1 MKKKLTAILLFVVL
15 GFGIVTAQNEPSQSL
30 TKSVKSQPYYSD
42 PAISPDG
49 SEIAF
54 VSGGDIWTVSSKGG
68 PARLLIAH
76 PDYDSRPLY
85 SPDGQYLAFNS
96 TRSGNGDI
104 YTLHLKSGELKR
116 LTYDDGNEEISS
128 WSNDGTYIYFA
139 TTSHDIS
146 AMRDIFRIR
155 SAGGTPMAVSDNR
168 YMNEFF
174 ASASP
179 DGKTIAFNARGV
191 ASHQWWRNGHSH
203 LDESEIW
210 LFHDGKQDNYERITK
225 GGAKDLWPMWSRDGA
240 SMYFVSDRTGTQ
252 NLWISTNG
260 NAKQLTRFTK
270 GRVVWPSIS
279 HNGESIVFE
288 RDFKIWKYN
297 INSGAAA
304 ALDINLIGSA
314 SGQATEHLRLQ
325 NQFRDL
331 ALSPD
336 GKKVAFVAH
345 GEVFVASSKEGGDAF
360 RVTHSISRESQIIW
374 TLNSNSLIYVS
385 ERDGVMHLYQYN
397 FVEGKEARLTNS
409 ALDDMAPL
417 LSPNG
422 KLLSFVR
429 NGMELHV
436 INLAAKTDI
445 TVAKGYLGRPP
456 FASAGS
462 ISWSPDNKWI
472 AYAGIGSK
480 TFRNIFVVPAAGG
493 SETKAVSFLANTF
506 GGNVSWSANG
516 KYILFSTSQRTENT
530 FIARVDLI
538 PQTPRF
544 REEQFQQMFNEQTT
558 SPSSPVNPMGPRI
571 GRDTSRKI
579 IDTQSI
585 ATPKNIKL
593 AAEPVTIR
601 MEGIR
606 QRLNFLS
613 LGVDVND
620 YDINKEGT
628 VMVLSAT
635 VAGQTNL
642 YTYPLEEP
650 AGESTRA
657 AESSVL
663 KQLTTTPGNKSD
675 PQFST
680 DGREVYYLEQGKIQ
694 SVSLDSKLS
703 RPLTVTAEMDVDFKN
718 EKVEIFHEA
727 WEALNKGY
735 YNPDFNGIDWK
746 AVRAEYEPLAEGA
759 GTSEELRRILDLM
772 VGELNSSHSGVS
784 GPVVERG
791 GSSVPA
797 IGKTGL
803 RFDRREYEDNGRF
816 KITEVL
822 SLGPADI
829 TGKIKAGDYLLAID
843 EKTLTDKDNIDQHL
857 ENKVGRRV
865 MLTVASAAAGADSK
879 KIAVRPVNMATEK
892 GLLYKQW
899 VQQERDYVTRISKGR
914 LGYVHI
920 ADMSE
925 QSLNQL
931 YMDMDAEN
939 HSREGVVVDVRN
951 NNGGFVNAYA
961 LDVFTR
967 KNYMTMTGRGLPSA
981 PARVQL
987 GQRALDAPTILVTN
1001 QHSLSDAED
1010 FTEGYRALKLGKVVG
1025 EPTGGWIIFTSSAQ
1039 LIDGSSV
1046 RLPFIKVEDH
1056 EGKNMELVPR
1066 PVDIFVS
1073 RQLGEG
1079 NNKDSQ
1085 LDVAAKELLG
1095 ELESKKKVSG
1105 F

>member
-1 MKKKLTAILLFVVL
+1 MVVL
-15 GFGIVTAQNEPSQSL
+15 IFIFFTFNYVNAQKPDAQKKAVSP
-30 TKSVKSQPYYSD
+30 QPYYSD
-42 PAISPDG
+42 PALSPDG

-68 PARLLIAH
+68 AARLLVAH

-85 SPDGQYLAFNS
+85 SPNGQYLAFNS

-104 YTLHLKSGELKR
+104 YTLNLKTGGLKR

-128 WSNDGTYIYFA
+128 WSNDGKYIYFA

-155 SAGGTPMAVSDNR
+155 SEGGTPMAFSDNR
-168 YMNEFF
+168 FMNEFF
-174 ASASP
+174 ASSSP

-210 LFHDGKQDNYERITK
+210 LLHDGKPDNYERLTK
-225 GGAKDLWPMWSRDGA
+225 GGAKDLWPMWSKDGA

-252 NLWISTNG
+252 NLWVSNAG
-260 NAKQLTRFTK
+260 NAKQLTKFAN
-270 GRVVWPSIS
+270 GRVLWPSIS
-279 HNGESIVFE
+279 YNGESIVFE
-288 RDFKIWKYN
+288 RDFKIWKYD
-297 INSGAAA
+297 IASGVAAVI
-304 ALDINLIGSA
+304 DINLIGSA
-314 SGQATEHLRLQ
+314 AGPGIEHLRLQ
-325 NQFRDL
+325 SQFRDL

-336 GKKVAFVAH
+336 GKKIAFVAR
-345 GEVFVASSKEGGDAF
+345 GEVFVCSAREGGDAF
-360 RVTHSISRESQIIW
+360 RVTRTIPRESQVIW
-374 TLNSNSLIYVS
+374 TSNSNSLIYAS
-385 ERDGVMHLYQYN
+385 ERDGVSHLYQYD
-397 FVEGKEARLTNS
+397 FIGGKETRLTNS
-409 ALDDMAPL
+409 NLDDMAPL

-422 KLLSFVR
+422 KLLSYVR
-429 NGMELHV
+429 NGQELHV
-436 INLAAKTDI
+436 IDMATKTDGM
-445 TVAKGYLGRPP
+445 VAKGILSRPL
-456 FASAGS
+456 FTSAGS

-472 AYAGIGSK
+472 AYAGFGSK
-480 TFRNIFVVPAAGG
+480 SFRNIFVVPAVGG
-493 SETKAVSFLANTF
+493 SEPKAVSFLGNTF
-506 GGNVSWSANG
+506 GANVNWSANG
-516 KYILFSTSQRTENT
+516 KYILFSTNQRTENT
-530 FIARVDLI
+530 FIARVDLV

-544 REEQFQQMFNEQTT
+544 REEQFQKMFNEQTT
-558 SPSSPVNPMGPRI
+558 SPSSPVNTAGPRV
-571 GRDTSRKI
+571 GRDTSRI
-579 IDTQSI
+579 MTDTSTTALSGTARI
-585 ATPKNIKL
+585 SMP
-593 AAEPVTIR
+593 PVTIQ
-601 MEGIR
+601 MDGIR

-613 LGVDVND
+613 LGVDVQD
-620 YDINKEGT
+620 YVINKEGT
-628 VMVLSAT
+628 VMVLAAP

-642 YTYPLEEP
+642 YTYSLDESPREPAREEP
-650 AGESTRA
+650 P
-657 AESSVL
+657 VL
-663 KQLTTTPGNKSD
+663 KQLTATPGNKSN
-675 PQFST
+675 PQFSA
-680 DGREVYYLEQGKIQ
+680 DGKEVYYLEQGRVQ
-694 SVSLDSKLS
+694 SVSLDTKQPRALAI
-703 RPLTVTAEMDVDFKN
+703 TAEMDVDFNN

-727 WEALNKGY
+727 WDALNKGY
-735 YNPDFNGIDWK
+735 YNPEFNGVDWK

-759 GTSEELRRILDLM
+759 GTPEEIRRILSLM

-784 GPVVERG
+784 GPVAERG
-791 GSSVPA
+791 NSGTA
-797 IGKTGL
+797 ATGKIGL
-803 RFDRREYEDNGRF
+803 RFDRTEYEDNGRF

-829 TGKIKAGDYLLAID
+829 TGKIKPGDYLLAID
-843 EKTLTDKDNIDQHL
+843 DKMLNSKDNIDQLL

-865 MLTVASAAAGADSK
+865 MLGIASAVAGADLK

-899 VQQERDYVTRISKGR
+899 VEQQREYVNKISNGR
-914 LGYVHI
+914 LGYVHM

-961 LDVFTR
+961 LDVFAR
-967 KNYMTMTGRGLPSA
+967 KNYMTMTGRNMPAA

-1010 FTEGYRALKLGKVVG
+1010 FTEGYRTLKLGKVVG
-1025 EPTGGWIIFTSSAQ
+1025 EPTGGWIIYTSSVP

-1056 EGKNMELVPR
+1056 EGKNMEMMPR
-1066 PVDIFVS
+1066 PVDILIS

-1079 NNKDSQ
+1079 NYKDSQ
-1085 LDVAAKELLG
+1085 LDVAVKELLS
-1095 ELESKKKVSG
+1095 ELGKKKPG
-1105 F
+1105 TGLE